1 MTRLLTLLP
10 LPLLLSAC
18 VGDQSCDCVEVV
30 PDAEVEAQLG
40 IPADAIL
47 LSGSQRQKDGHWQE
61 YMQLD
66 MAQVPDAA
74 LKALPDKLCASD
86 DVAAASWRLI
96 EPTAEHINK
105 PGSKV
110 LVAECA
116 LGPGA

>member
-1 MTRLLTLLP
+1 MRSAIPQAGLLFLT
-10 LPLLLSAC
+10 AC
-18 VGDQSCDCVEVV
+18 IDASGCDCIEQV
-30 PDAEVEAQLG
+30 PDANVEAALG
-40 IPADAIL
+40 IPASAIL
-47 LSGSQRQKDGHWQE
+47 LQGSKRQADGHWQE

-66 MAQVPDAA
+66 MAEVPDAA